1 MPDLTPEGAR
11 MLDEVARRHGVGF
24 DAASALLA
32 ALVRGGGAQAQ
43 FNHPD
48 LGGMGQ
54 WSQGGMIMIGD
65 MFNHGLK
72 HRVDALCNE
81 LAGLLR
87 SQSALVAEPRPGD
100 ATAREGGEAFSLF
113 AGGAGTPGRWWPA
126 ELGDPASSGAQNDM
140 RYAFFP
146 GPRRLAIEESG
157 RLRVYDSGEHR
168 LSGFSQQQSGDR
180 SVSFTSQFGPVR
192 IADLPLVSPQEQRA
206 PAPPAPPPAAS
217 AVPPPPPAAAP
228 PGAAADILRT
238 LEGLAELRR
247 KDILTEAEFAAKKA
261 ELLSRL

>member
-1 MPDLTPEGAR
+1 MPELTPEGAR
-11 MLDEVARRHGVGF
+11 VLEEIAARHGVGV
-24 DAASALLA
+24 DAARAVLDALA
-32 ALVRGGGAQAQ
+32 HGGGTQAQ

-54 WSQGGMIMIGD
+54 WAQGGMSMIGD

-87 SQSALVAEPRPGD
+87 SQPAPGLEARRTQTQSQSGGVVAG
-100 ATAREGGEAFSLF
+100 LF
-113 AGGAGTPGRWWPA
+113 AAGLGSPGRWWPA
-126 ELGDPASSGAQNDM
+126 ELGEPASAGAQNEM

-146 GPRRLAIEESG
+146 ASRRLAIQQGG
-157 RLRVYDSGEHR
+157 RVRVYDAGDHR
-168 LSGFSQQQSGDR
+168 LSGFSQQQGGDQTL
-180 SVSFTSQFGPVR
+180 SFTSQFGLVNV
-192 IADLPLVSPQEQRA
+192 ADLPLISPRDERTA
-206 PAPPAPPPAAS
+206 DPAPWPSPFA
-217 AVPPPPPAAAP
+217 PAAAASP
-228 PGAAADILRT
+228 VAPLPAAEILKT

-247 KDILTEAEFAAKKA
+247 KEILTESEFAAKKA